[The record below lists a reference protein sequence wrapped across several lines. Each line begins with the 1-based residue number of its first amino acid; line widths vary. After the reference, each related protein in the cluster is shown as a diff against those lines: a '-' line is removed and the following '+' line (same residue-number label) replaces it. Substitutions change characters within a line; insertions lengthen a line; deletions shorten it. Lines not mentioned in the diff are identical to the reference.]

1 MLPRHGRGQK
11 FKSFITHQKKIN
23 TYYRE
28 HNMPIK
34 VTATIT
40 RPSTAI
46 KYFGEEFW
54 SLPEVISHVKTTY
67 EDTQKLLS
75 TSFEDSADSLT
86 HVWTEY
92 WDSQTSVEE
101 YWGDTFLNPKIAD
114 RNNYRTQ
121 NGIDMTYVI
130 EQVDSAPVG
139 VFYRP

>member
-1 MLPRHGRGQK
+1 
-11 FKSFITHQKKIN
+11 
-23 TYYRE
+23 
-28 HNMPIK
+28 MPIK
-34 VTATIT
+34 VTATMT

-130 EQVDSAPVG
+130 EQVDSAPLG

>member
-1 MLPRHGRGQK
+1 
-11 FKSFITHQKKIN
+11 
-23 TYYRE
+23 
-28 HNMPIK
+28 MPIK
-34 VTATIT
+34 VTTTTT

-67 EDTQKLLS
+67 EDTHKLLS
-75 TSFEDSADSLT
+75 TAFEDSADSLT

-101 YWGDTFLNPKIAD
+101 FWKDSLISPTISA
-114 RNNYRTQ
+114 RNDYRTQ
-121 NGIDMTYVI
+121 NGIVMTYVI
-130 EQVDSAPVG
+130 EQVDSAPMG

>member
-1 MLPRHGRGQK
+1 
-11 FKSFITHQKKIN
+11 
-23 TYYRE
+23 
-28 HNMPIK
+28 MPIK
-34 VTATIT
+34 VTATMT

-75 TSFEDSADSLT
+75 SSYQDSEDLLSF
-86 HVWTEY
+86 VWTEY
-92 WDSQTSVEE
+92 WDSQTSLDEFCSDPFLLPTMVE
-101 YWGDTFLNPKIAD
+101 

-121 NGIDMTYVI
+121 NGIERTQVI
-130 EQVDSAPVG
+130 KQVDSAPVG